1 MRSSLKLNLLSNA
14 SIILGGKNYLARIV
28 AKVLTRLLLS
38 YERNASTQSQRCFE
52 NLSQI
57 LARKLVHKETRENKS
72 TLDMIIVTK

>member
-1 MRSSLKLNLLSNA
+1 MRSSLKINLLSNA
-14 SIILGGKNYLARIV
+14 SIILVWKELSRMNCREGSNPFV
-28 AKVLTRLLLS
+28 TS

-52 NLSQI
+52 DLSQI

>member
-1 MRSSLKLNLLSNA
+1 MRSSLKLKLLSNA
-14 SIILGGKNYLARIV
+14 SIILVWKELSRKFV
-28 AKVLTRLLLS
+28 EKVLTRLLLL

>member
-14 SIILGGKNYLARIV
+14 SIILVWKELS
-28 AKVLTRLLLS
+28 LTRLLLS

-57 LARKLVHKETRENKS
+57 LARKLVYKETRENKS
-72 TLDMIIVTK
+72 TLDMHMITVTK